1 MRMSESEKYISQRKT
16 RSDILVFT
24 LLYLSYVKLDKL
36 NLKYLPNQCSFSTNK
51 LMLFYREYLAESNN
65 VTKSIRWL
73 LKKLSHLNISK
84 KKGIKK

>member
-36 NLKYLPNQCSFSTNK
+36 KLKYLRNQ
-51 LMLFYREYLAESNN
+51 
-65 VTKSIRWL
+65 
-73 LKKLSHLNISK
+73 
-84 KKGIKK
+84 